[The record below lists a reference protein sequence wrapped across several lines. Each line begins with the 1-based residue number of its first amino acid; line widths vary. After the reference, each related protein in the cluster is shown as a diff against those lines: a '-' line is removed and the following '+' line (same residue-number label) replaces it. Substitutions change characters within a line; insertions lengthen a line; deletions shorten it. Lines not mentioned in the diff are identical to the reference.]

1 MTSQA
6 RASAGYGNSKPD
18 KDNNTRSHSAG
29 TKPVNE
35 TCYAALTLFDD
46 DAEGDQEVENKVG

>member
-6 RASAGYGNSKPD
+6 RASAGYGNSQPD
-18 KDNNTRSHSAG
+18 KDNNTRSHRAG
-29 TKPVNE
+29 AKPVNA
-35 TCYAALTLFDD
+35 TCSALTLSDD